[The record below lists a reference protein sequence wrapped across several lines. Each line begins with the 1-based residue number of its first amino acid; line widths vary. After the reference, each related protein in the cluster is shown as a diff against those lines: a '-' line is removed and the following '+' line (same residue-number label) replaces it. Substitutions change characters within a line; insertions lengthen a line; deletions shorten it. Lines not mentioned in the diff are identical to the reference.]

1 MPTPTADQRAQTRRI
16 TTEIAGLGPMLP
28 GSVALRHTSCGK
40 RGCRCQANPPVLH
53 GPYPS
58 WTRKVAGK
66 TITRRLSPDQL
77 ADYQP
82 WFDAARRLREL
93 LAELEALSVE
103 IIEGELRPED
113 GKGSPTRT
121 GRARKTPAT

>member
-1 MPTPTADQRAQTRRI
+1 
-16 TTEIAGLGPMLP
+16 
-28 GSVALRHTSCGK
+28 
-40 RGCRCQANPPVLH
+40 VLH

-66 TITRRLSPDQL
+66 TITRRLRPDQL

-103 IIEGELRPED
+103 IIEGELRPAD
-113 GKGSPTRT
+113 GKGRPTRT
-121 GRARKTPAT
+121 GQARKTPAT